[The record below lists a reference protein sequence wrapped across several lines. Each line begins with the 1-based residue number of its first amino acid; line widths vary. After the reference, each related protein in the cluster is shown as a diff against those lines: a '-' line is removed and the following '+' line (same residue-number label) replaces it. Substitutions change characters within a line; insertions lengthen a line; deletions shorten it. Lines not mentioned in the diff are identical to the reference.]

1 MSEVDAVLAVLWV
14 GVTLYAIF
22 GGADFGVG
30 IWDLLAGGAEEGAR
44 ERELIEHSIAPV
56 WEANHTWLIFCL
68 VVLWTGFPEAF
79 AAVMSTMFV
88 PLSLAALGIVL
99 RGSGFAFRKVTTRL
113 VDRRLFGAIFAI
125 SSLLTPFFMGTV
137 VGGIASGRVPAG
149 GGGDRLAAWLNW
161 TSVLVGLLFVAT
173 CAYLAAVLLV
183 RDARQAGD
191 DALARAFVR
200 RGLVAAAVAGALALG
215 GLAVLRDDARPLY
228 DGLLDEGLP
237 LVALSGACG
246 AAALALLWRGAP
258 RGTRPLAALAVT
270 AVIWAWGAAQYP
282 DLLPGSLTVSAGA
295 ASDDTLAA
303 LLVVFGAA
311 AVIVAPA
318 LALLYTLHQ
327 RARLEQTGP
336 DTGT

>member
-88 PLSLAALGIVL
+88 PLSLAGLGIVL

-149 GGGDRLAAWLNW
+149 GGGDRLTAWLNW

-191 DALARAFVR
+191 EELARAFVR
-200 RGLVAAAVAGALALG
+200 RGLVAAAVAGGPGARRPGRAPRRRAAAVRRAAGRGPAAGAALG
-215 GLAVLRDDARPLY
+215 GL
-228 DGLLDEGLP
+228 
-237 LVALSGACG
+237 
-246 AAALALLWRGAP
+246 WRGGSGPAVARRATRHPAP
-258 RGTRPLAALAVT
+258 RGPRRHGRDLGLGGRPVPRPAAGL
-270 AVIWAWGAAQYP
+270 P
-282 DLLPGSLTVSAGA
+282 DRVGRSG
-295 ASDDTLAA
+295 
-303 LLVVFGAA
+303 
-311 AVIVAPA
+311 I
-318 LALLYTLHQ
+318 
-327 RARLEQTGP
+327 R
-336 DTGT
+336 

>member
-88 PLSLAALGIVL
+88 PLSLAGLGIVL

-149 GGGDRLAAWLNW
+149 GGGDRLTAWLNW

-191 DALARAFVR
+191 EELARAFVR
-200 RGLVAAAVAGALALG
+200 RGLVAAAVAGALALS

-237 LVALSGACG
+237 LVLLSGVCG
-246 AAALALLWRGAP
+246 GAALALLWRGAP

-311 AVIVAPA
+311 ALIVGPA

>member
-88 PLSLAALGIVL
+88 PLSLAGLGIVL
-99 RGSGFAFRKVTTRL
+99 RGAGFAFRKVTTRL

-149 GGGDRLAAWLNW
+149 GGGDRLTAWLNW

-191 DALARAFVR
+191 EELAARVRAARARGRGCGR
-200 RGLVAAAVAGALALG
+200 RAWRSAAWPCSATTRGRCTTGCWTRACRWCCSRAPAAGRLW
-215 GLAVLRDDARPLY
+215 PC
-228 DGLLDEGLP
+228 
-237 LVALSGACG
+237 CG
-246 AAALALLWRGAP
+246 AARRAAPGRWRP
-258 RGTRPLAALAVT
+258 WRSR
-270 AVIWAWGAAQYP
+270 
-282 DLLPGSLTVSAGA
+282 
-295 ASDDTLAA
+295 
-303 LLVVFGAA
+303 
-311 AVIVAPA
+311 
-318 LALLYTLHQ
+318 
-327 RARLEQTGP
+327 R
-336 DTGT
+336 